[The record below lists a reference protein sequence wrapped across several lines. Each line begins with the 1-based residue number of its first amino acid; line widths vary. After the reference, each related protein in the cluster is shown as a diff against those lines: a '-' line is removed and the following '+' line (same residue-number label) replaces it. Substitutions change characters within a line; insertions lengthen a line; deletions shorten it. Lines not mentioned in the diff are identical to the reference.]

1 VIQGKYVQKT
11 REECMKKKDSGKKKA
26 GGSIGL
32 EVAKE
37 KDRTKEQFERP
48 TDSDR
53 PGPDQVLSQPPDTT
67 EAARPGI
74 SLIQD
79 YRIRDML
86 VFADAAVAKDP
97 DQVFD
102 VLARNFDT
110 PGGVSWWL
118 HKVGHGDKAQ
128 YAKGR
133 DLVEYIRKVS
143 HELHRDLK
151 DIGKPKARW

>member
-1 VIQGKYVQKT
+1 
-11 REECMKKKDSGKKKA
+11 MKKKDSGKKKA

-32 EVAKE
+32 EVTKE
-37 KDRTKEQFERP
+37 KDLTKEQFEKA
-48 TDSDR
+48 TDSDS
-53 PGPDQVLSQPPDTT
+53 PDPDQVLSQPPDTT
-67 EAARPGI
+67 EPVRPAI
-74 SLIQD
+74 SRMQD

-97 DQVFD
+97 DGVFD
-102 VLARNFDT
+102 VLARNFET

-118 HKVGHGDKAQ
+118 HRVGHGEKAQ

>member
-1 VIQGKYVQKT
+1 
-11 REECMKKKDSGKKKA
+11 MKKKDSGKKKA

-32 EVAKE
+32 QVTKE
-37 KDRTKEQFERP
+37 KDLAEEQFEKA
-48 TDSDR
+48 TDS
-53 PGPDQVLSQPPDTT
+53 GSPDPNGVLSLPPDTT
-67 EAARPGI
+67 EPARPAM
-74 SLIQD
+74 SRMQD

-97 DQVFD
+97 DGVFD

-118 HKVGHGDKAQ
+118 QRVGHAEKAQ